1 MRKEFLVKQERRL
14 AETYL
19 SVVKDKESCMKSI
32 TEICADIAGE
42 VIDSVMPIL
51 EETAPYIAAALR
63 FLADFIESEL
73 DVVDQG
79 LSREAKDLMA
89 SSLKLRKQNE
99 RY

>member
-1 MRKEFLVKQERRL
+1 MRKEFLVKTERKL

-19 SVVKDKESCMKSI
+19 SVVKDKESCLKSI

-42 VIDSVMPIL
+42 VIDSVMPIS

-63 FLADFIESEL
+63 FLADSIESEL

>member
-1 MRKEFLVKQERRL
+1 MRKEFLVKTERKL
-14 AETYL
+14 AKTYL

-42 VIDSVMPIL
+42 VIDSVMPISD
-51 EETAPYIAAALR
+51 ETAPYITAALR
-63 FLADFIESEL
+63 FLADSIESEL
-73 DVVDQG
+73 DEVDQG

-89 SSLKLRKQNE
+89 SSLKLKKQNE

>member
-14 AETYL
+14 AKTYL

-42 VIDSVMPIL
+42 VIDSVMSISD
-51 EETAPYIAAALR
+51 ETAPYIAAALR
-63 FLADFIESEL
+63 FLADSIESEL
-73 DVVDQG
+73 DEVDQG

-89 SSLKLRKQNE
+89 SSLKLKKQNE